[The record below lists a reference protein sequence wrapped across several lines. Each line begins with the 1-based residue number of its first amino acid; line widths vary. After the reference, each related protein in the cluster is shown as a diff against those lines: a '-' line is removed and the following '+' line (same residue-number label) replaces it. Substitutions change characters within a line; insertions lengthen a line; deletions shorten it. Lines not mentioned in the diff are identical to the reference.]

1 MNAYHVSI
9 ERYPIRYGRKWSFE
23 TDNNWLEYGG
33 GATTIEPTGML
44 RHVREISFLHKPP
57 IDQKKHH
64 VRNARHTWLKVET
77 TSPFLPSP
85 LTNIL
90 SADTLALLSP
100 EERLFL
106 SCVETTVFTFSIKCI
121 FRTVVENIWMAG
133 PPGVRSF
140 FTRCPFP
147 S

>member
-1 MNAYHVSI
+1 MHITFRSSVIRSGMGGSGHSK
-9 ERYPIRYGRKWSFE
+9 PIIIGWR
-23 TDNNWLEYGG
+23 T
-33 GATTIEPTGML
+33 AV
-44 RHVREISFLHKPP
+44 VRPP
-57 IDQKKHH
+57 SSRQECSSMCAKFRSSTNPPSTKKKHH

-77 TSPFLPSP
+77 ISPFLSSP

-100 EERLFL
+100 EERLFP